1 MGACLPHNILMV
13 LEYKGLVDSNSD
25 FLSLHIGSMS
35 HWVPSESFH
44 YSQAFRVCD
53 LFLICSNASLLAG
66 FSHCYLT
73 YDNHYCHCILTPFPF
88 F

>member
-13 LEYKGLVDSNSD
+13 LECKGLINSNSD

-44 YSQAFRVCD
+44 YSQAFRVCG
-53 LFLICSNASLLAG
+53 LFPICSNASLSAR

-73 YDNHYCHCILTPFPF
+73 CDNRHLHCILALQF